1 MARRITW
8 FSLLL
13 AAALSLGWQP
23 PDSGPKDVAQKPK
36 VRTAQ
41 ELRAK
46 LAAPVNLERGI
57 EANSPFK
64 DAMEFLADRY
74 EVPIFVDRIAFSN
87 QGAENVEEQQVRLPK
102 MIGVRL
108 STILSML
115 VAQVKG
121 TFLVHKDYVEVTTFA
136 RTRAELWSTSGMNR
150 EGALAV
156 AQMVTA
162 EFDRQPLDEALRE
175 LADQSGINVVVDARA
190 ADKARTAVTA
200 TLTHVPLD
208 TAVEVLAD
216 MADLKS
222 LAIDNVIYVTSKAN
236 AKRMQKELVQ
246 QRTGE
251 MQ

>member
-1 MARRITW
+1 MVRRITW

-23 PDSGPKDVAQKPK
+23 PDSGPKNVAQKPK

-46 LAAPVNLERGI
+46 LAAPVTLERGI
-57 EANSPFK
+57 DPNTPFR

-74 EVPIFVDRIAFSN
+74 ELPIFVDTMGFSH
-87 QGAENVEEQQVRLPK
+87 QGTDDVEGQQVRLPK
-102 MIGVRL
+102 LVGVRL

-121 TFLVHKDYVEVTTFA
+121 TYLVHKDFIEITTFP
-136 RTRAELWSTSGMNR
+136 RTRADLWSAPNVPR
-150 EGALAV
+150 DGALAM

-162 EFDRQPLDEALRE
+162 EFDKQPLDEALRE
-175 LADQSGINVVVDARA
+175 LADQSGINVVVDARV
-190 ADKARTAVTA
+190 ADKARTAITA
-200 TLTHVPLD
+200 TLSHVPLD

-222 LAIDNVIYVTSKAN
+222 LAIDNVIYVTTKAN
-236 AKRMQKELVQ
+236 AKRMQKELIQ

-251 MQ
+251 M